1 MNKRLLAIALAAA
14 LGFLVSCGTTD
25 TRDEAS
31 IDFRIKPG
39 SRLILNDKLVLPS
52 DRRRVYL
59 QFGRVMKKRE
69 DDYAMGCYFRVLNE
83 DTTVIK
89 PDTFTITKVTDY
101 REDVLEGDI
110 IDYITEL
117 KLESPTQPQVLKMS
131 CHKWDAASMGSPP
144 TFVQIK
150 RAVGLFV
157 SFELRI

>member
-1 MNKRLLAIALAAA
+1 MAVVILA
-14 LGFLVSCGTTD
+14 SCRTTD
-25 TRDEAS
+25 TRDESS

-69 DDYAMGCYFRVLNE
+69 EDFSVGCYFRVLNE
-83 DTTVIK
+83 DTTVIE
-89 PDTFTITKVTDY
+89 PDTFTITKVTNY
-101 REDVLEGDI
+101 QEDVLEGEI
-110 IDYITEL
+110 TDYITEL
-117 KLESPTQPQVLKMS
+117 KLESATQPQVLKMS
-131 CHKWDAASMGSPP
+131 CHKWDASSLGRPP

-150 RAVGLFV
+150 RAVGLYV